1 MAIIK
6 LTDLLGKPIYFNK
19 NHITSFY
26 RTKDGRLAS
35 TVIWIAGIEYNC
47 KVKETPEE
55 ILALI
60 KEAGK

>member
-26 RTKDGRLAS
+26 RTKDG

-47 KVKETPEE
+47 KVKEIPEE

-60 KEAGK
+60 KEAENEN